1 MGQALCGDEQF
12 GMPVDISKIQSH
24 KIHVLGKVHAKKHH
38 SKQFSL
44 DSSGWIKNL
53 GNDNKLIS
61 HVPISKEQA
70 ILETTFWFLSWYS
83 GRQTLAGCICTG
95 ITPIMQMVIH
105 VYIDIYVHVSVPLAR
120 PVSETEHSFVSGNPV
135 MQHGRESPT

>member
-1 MGQALCGDEQF
+1 MGQAVCGDEQF

-24 KIHVLGKVHAKKHH
+24 KIHVLGKVYAKKHH

-53 GNDNKLIS
+53 GNDNN
-61 HVPISKEQA
+61 VPISKEQA
-70 ILETTFWFLSWYS
+70 IPETTFWFLSWYS
-83 GRQTLAGCICTG
+83 GGQTVAGCICTG
-95 ITPIMQMVIH
+95 ITPIMHMVIY
-105 VYIDIYVHVSVPLAR
+105 VYIDLYVHVSVPLAR
-120 PVSETEHSFVSGNPV
+120 PVSDTEHSFVYGNSV